1 MLDEDDPTRLFNL
14 ADPEARRWL
23 TDTLIDMIRD
33 NGIDIYRQDFNMDPL
48 EYWRRKDTPDRKGI
62 TELKYIE
69 GLYELW
75 DALLAEFPDLWID
88 NCSSGG
94 RRLDLETSMR
104 SVTLWRSDTGCFPE
118 TEKNRVTVWNHN
130 QILGLS
136 QYLPYHDCAVWDI
149 DAYTVRST
157 STQGMA
163 ANFHIFDPDFDFE
176 QGARVLEEV
185 DDMRG
190 YWDGDFYPLTEATLD
205 ESVWSAYQL
214 DCGDHGAVYA
224 FRRAQCEEP
233 ENTLPLAAL
242 DRDAQYAVTL
252 MDERFNKTH
261 CTMMGA
267 EMACGVKLTIPQAR
281 NSLIMKYRKI

>member
-1 MLDEDDPTRLFNL
+1 MLS
-14 ADPEARRWL
+14 WM
-23 TDTLIDMIRD
+23 LIDMIRD

-75 DALLAEFPDLWID
+75 DALLTEFPDLWID

-130 QILGLS
+130 QILGLA

-157 STQGMA
+157 ATQGMA
-163 ANFHIFDPDFDFE
+163 ANFHIFDPNFDFE
-176 QGARVLEEV
+176 QGKRVLEEV
-185 DDMRG
+185 DAMRE

-224 FRRAQCEEP
+224 FRRAQCEET
-233 ENTLPLAAL
+233 EKTLPLASL
-242 DRDAQYAVTL
+242 DCNAQYAVTL
-252 MDERFNKTH
+252 VDEQFNETY
-261 CTMMGA
+261 CTMKGA
-267 EMACGVKLTIPQAR
+267 EMTCGVKLTIPEAR
-281 NSLIMKYRKI
+281 NSLIMRYKKI